1 MKLKIN
7 TAAGIFDIIA
17 SVFYLIAPLMGI
29 GVAFSEAF
37 ETVEAGSASAFAT
50 GSMGFALI
58 GLILH
63 IVALVKSKKAN
74 ISNVGNILGIIANAI
89 VLVLGLLLAFPAMVL
104 SILSAV
110 FTLRQKQVISQP
122 VETSMQ

>member
-7 TAAGIFDIIA
+7 TIAGIFDIIA
-17 SVFYLIAPLMGI
+17 SVMYFIAPVVGI
-29 GVAFSEAF
+29 GAAFSEAF
-37 ETVEAGSASAFAT
+37 EATEAGSTESLAT
-50 GSMGFALI
+50 GFMVFALI
-58 GLILH
+58 GLVLH

-110 FTLRQKQVISQP
+110 FTLRQKQLNSQ
-122 VETSMQ
+122 Q

>member
-7 TAAGIFDIIA
+7 TWAGIFDIVA
-17 SVFYLIAPLMGI
+17 SVFYLVGPFMGFS
-29 GVAFSEAF
+29 VAISEAF
-37 ETVEAGSASAFAT
+37 DGAAGFSSAFGT
-50 GSMGFALI
+50 IALCFTLV

-74 ISNVGNILGIIANAI
+74 ISLTGNILGIIANAI
-89 VLVLGLLLAFPAMVL
+89 VLVLGLLFAFPAMVL

-110 FTLRQKQVISQP
+110 FTLRQKR
-122 VETSMQ
+122 VENK

>member
-7 TAAGIFDIIA
+7 IFAGIFDIIA
-17 SVFYLIAPLMGI
+17 SVVYLFAPIIGI
-29 GVAFSEAF
+29 GSAFSEAF
-37 ETVEAGSASAFAT
+37 EATEAGSTESLALGFL
-50 GSMGFALI
+50 GFALI

-74 ISNVGNILGIIANAI
+74 ISNVGNILGIIANAL
-89 VLVLGLLLAFPAMVL
+89 VVVLGLLLSFPAMVL

-110 FTLRQKQVISQP
+110 FTLRQKQVVSQQ

>member
-7 TAAGIFDIIA
+7 TAAGIFDILA
-17 SVFYLIAPLMGI
+17 SVFYLVAPFMGV

-37 ETVEAGSASAFAT
+37 ETIEEGSASSFAT
-50 GSMGFALI
+50 GSMVFALV

-63 IVALVKSKKAN
+63 IIAFVKSKKAN

-89 VLVLGLLLAFPAMVL
+89 VLVLGLLLSFPAMVL

-110 FTLRQKQVISQP
+110 FTLKQKQL
-122 VETSMQ
+122 

>member
-1 MKLKIN
+1 MKLNIN
-7 TAAGIFDIIA
+7 TWAGIFDIVA
-17 SVFYLIAPLMGI
+17 SAFYLAGPLMGFS
-29 GVAFSEAF
+29 VAITAAF
-37 ETVEAGSASAFAT
+37 DVAAAGSSLTF
-50 GSMGFALI
+50 GSFALCFALA

-74 ISNVGNILGIIANAI
+74 ISLTGNILGIIANAI

-110 FTLRQKQVISQP
+110 FTLRQKQV
-122 VETSMQ
+122 ENK